1 MRKKRTLIMLALAGL
16 LASFVTFAS
25 SEAAVA
31 AEHVPELQWPSADVG
46 NRTDWTIATNS
57 TSVTVGCGPET
68 TFAALKSF
76 NTSGQGIR
84 ELEAFEPGGTSRCIR
99 QPVVDKN
106 GDLYGKAYNAYTSN
120 RWSTALIAYS
130 DSTLKWEYDTGCV
143 TAANSPKPV
152 IGADGNIY
160 TISDVGGNRLI
171 GLTPDVAIPAT
182 QPEKVLDIP
191 LSGDD
196 LCNARPFAT
205 KDGVGYIVADRA
217 YLFSYGGMPLGSTP
231 SGTTALGEEGIN
243 ANGRAFYA
251 VPIGSSFQ
259 VKVYDLNSGTP
270 DWTAFESLFGQS
282 PQLKGLYATPDGGVV
297 VQVNRPKATGTQRVD
312 VIIKLSASGQKLWEE
327 ELSPVGG
334 LQKGPYL
341 HVDTTGK
348 IVVLRE
354 VWLTT
359 NNDPDA
365 STLAIAIGVLDGNG
379 DEVYGKVMH
388 GDLDAPM
395 WSHTGYSMTYQDN
408 HNSAIGPNTLY
419 LVAAHCGEYSCP
431 GERRLYPIKVSGLGL
446 DYPRGAVLERT
457 QRPAALYRAYGDSF
471 SAGEGVEPFEAGTA
485 IPNLNTCHRSDYAY
499 PRLIAGTSPK
509 IPSLG
514 SDGFRACSGAVT
526 ENITDAPQ
534 WNEGTQL
541 DLPVWP
547 DTTTQLVTLTIGGN
561 DIKFADFGRACFFGT
576 CEIGS
581 AAYNASL
588 NEINNTLPG
597 KLVETYK
604 EILQR
609 TPNAKVYVLGYPQVV
624 ANKSTT
630 DVDDPRCIY
639 MQDGSTKWADA
650 KAARDIV
657 TKLNEKI
664 LAKVDAVRAL
674 NADFYQRLK
683 YVPLDG
689 ADSPFNGHEVCGTS
703 GTSWFKNVDA
713 AINDTAYAFHPNK
726 LGQEGYA
733 TVAGAAINAG

>member
-1 MRKKRTLIMLALAGL
+1 MRKTRTPIMLALAGL

-76 NTSGQGIR
+76 DTSGQGIR

-120 RWSTALIAYS
+120 RWSAALMAYS

-182 QPEKVLDIP
+182 QPETVLDIP

-231 SGTTALGEEGIN
+231 SGTTALGEKGIN

-259 VKVYDLNSGTP
+259 VKAYDLNSGTP
-270 DWTAFESLFGQS
+270 GWTAFESLFGQS

-431 GERRLYPIKVSGLGL
+431 GERRLYPIKVTGLGL
-446 DYPRGAVLERT
+446 DYPRGAVLAI
-457 QRPAALYRAYGDSF
+457 PSPLKPYAALGDSY
-471 SAGEGVEPFEAGTA
+471 SSGQGAGVYDTDTVTDTNKCYKSYNGFGRILGRDTSSPLLLTNFAACGGSVTDNLDTNTTYPGVTQKQNQA
-485 IPNLNTCHRSDYAY
+485 LSSNTKVVS
-499 PRLIAGTSPK
+499 
-509 IPSLG
+509 
-514 SDGFRACSGAVT
+514 
-526 ENITDAPQ
+526 
-534 WNEGTQL
+534 
-541 DLPVWP
+541 
-547 DTTTQLVTLTIGGN
+547 LTIGGN
-561 DIKFADFGRACFFGT
+561 DIGFGDVVTECVKASVGLGDCNAAIAASRQKLQGLPTKLNRVYADILSKTSSQNGGA
-576 CEIGS
+576 
-581 AAYNASL
+581 NAQ
-588 NEINNTLPG
+588 I
-597 KLVETYK
+597 
-604 EILQR
+604 
-609 TPNAKVYVLGYPQVV
+609 YVLGYAPLL
-624 ANKSTT
+624 S
-630 DVDDPRCIY
+630 
-639 MQDGSTKWADA
+639 ADA
-650 KAARDIV
+650 PDCAVNDYPFGGDDKATAIQL
-657 TKLNEKI
+657 LNDLNKAI
-664 LAKVDAVRAL
+664 SDTAAVVNNSRIH
-674 NADFYQRLK
+674 
-683 YVPLDG
+683 YVNPVG
-689 ADSPFNGHEVCGTS
+689 ANSPFMGHSLCTSEPYFNGITGPDTS
-703 GTSWFKNVDA
+703 ES
-713 AINDTAYAFHPNK
+713 FHPNIK
-726 LGQEGYA
+726 GQKAYA
-733 TVAGAAINAG
+733 ELLAQYVLAS